1 VGVAE
6 TVMPEVDGRRH
17 GGGWVVGG
25 GAMESVEVAGA
36 IEPSDLRFGLV
47 VLHRLT
53 KRIKFHTNKIV
64 TGELTNRN

>member
-47 VLHRLT
+47 VLHR
-53 KRIKFHTNKIV
+53 
-64 TGELTNRN
+64 